1 MSDLI
6 KVTLS
11 FKISEALKMLAETL
25 KAAVFAHCQKI
36 INVTQGTPVNKNNQR
51 SISGINAWI
60 PRWNS
65 PGATSSQDPTSA
77 EPISKSN
84 EH

>member
-1 MSDLI
+1 MSDQM
-6 KVTLS
+6 KDVLS
-11 FKISEALKMLAETL
+11 FNIPEALKMLSETI

-36 INVTQGTPVNKNNQR
+36 INITQGVSANKNNQR

-65 PGATSSQDPTSA
+65 PGTGTPTQDPTSA
-77 EPISKSN
+77 EPISRSN
-84 EH
+84 